1 MPRRAFLT
9 RLPAR
14 QWLTVLLGGVV
25 CLALWQVWL
34 TVRLMEQDRNLE
46 LQRSR
51 ERLGQIADLALAQL
65 SRSLANWDLG
75 LRELNALPPV
85 SSTQA
90 RFPPGVT
97 FILISQDGIKIHP
110 QRPLLFTPAPP
121 VERAKTLG
129 AFETADELELRE
141 QQYERAIAALR
152 PLTLAPATRPEALL
166 RMARIENKA
175 NLREA
180 ALDTYRSLARE
191 TALSPSGT
199 PYALLAASATCRN
212 LMDLGR
218 RKEASA
224 EAELLRNW
232 LLDGRWPLSREAFEY
247 HWSELDRLGA
257 AAGPPPR
264 SSIDFSVLV
273 GDLYNRW
280 QIAQSRGSSPG
291 GRESQPDSSLLVWN
305 ATSDRLSA
313 LLAPPDWLNTTLKL
327 PANSGDV
334 QWRLLLPGMA
344 AGGTGLT
351 VTRSLAEAQIPGRLE
366 FLSIRPISGTASN
379 RRTLLLGGAGL
390 MLLVI
395 LGSGYVVYSA
405 ISRELRV
412 AQLQSDFV
420 AAVSHEFRSP
430 LTTLRTITEL
440 LAQNR
445 ISDESR
451 RQQSYVFLDHET
463 NRLHRL
469 VEDLLDFGRMES
481 GRKQYRIEPHD
492 AFELVRATVA
502 DFSEHAEAQ
511 GFSVEAD
518 LVRPEG
524 ISASTVRVDEEAFRR
539 AVRNLLDN
547 AVKYSPACR
556 TVWVDGAVC
565 DHRVLISV
573 RDQGMG
579 INAEEKQAI
588 FQKFVRGQAAKKA
601 GIKGTGIGLSMVRQ
615 ISEAMGGEIR
625 VQSEVGVGSTFTLVL
640 PLAED

>member
-1 MPRRAFLT
+1 MPRAFLT
-9 RLPAR
+9 RIPAW

-25 CLALWQVWL
+25 CLASWQVWL

-65 SRSLANWDLG
+65 SHSLADWDFG
-75 LRELNALPPV
+75 LHELNAIPPLP
-85 SSTQA
+85 SMQA
-90 RFPPGVT
+90 RFPTGVT
-97 FILISQDGIKIHP
+97 FILISQDGIRIHP
-110 QRPLLFTPAPP
+110 PRPLLFTPAPP
-121 VERAKTLG
+121 VEHAKTLSV
-129 AFETADELELRE
+129 FDTADELELRE
-141 QQYERAIAALR
+141 QQYDRAVAALR
-152 PLTLAPATRPEALL
+152 PLTLDSATRPEALL
-166 RMARIENKA
+166 RMARIQSKA
-175 NLREA
+175 NLHEA
-180 ALDTYRSLARE
+180 ALDTYKSLAGE
-191 TALSPSGT
+191 TAVNPSGT
-199 PYALLAASATCRN
+199 PYPLLAASARCRIF
-212 LMDLGR
+212 MDLGR
-218 RKEASA
+218 RQEASA
-224 EAELLRNW
+224 EAEVLRSW
-232 LLDGRWPLSREAFEY
+232 LLEGRWPLSREAFEY
-247 HWSELDRLGA
+247 HWSELDRLGVA
-257 AAGPPPR
+257 VGPPPK

-273 GDLYNRW
+273 ADLYSRW
-280 QIAQSRGSSPG
+280 QIAQSRGSSASS
-291 GRESQPDSSLLVWN
+291 RESQPNSSLLVWN

-313 LLAPPDWLNTTLKL
+313 LLTPPDWLSATVKL

-334 QWRLLLPGMA
+334 QWRLLLPGTA
-344 AGGTGLT
+344 GGGTGLT
-351 VTRSLAEAQIPGRLE
+351 VSRSLAEAQIPGRLE
-366 FLSIRPISGTASN
+366 FLTVRPISGTGSN
-379 RRTLLLGGAGL
+379 RRTLLLGGAAL
-390 MLLVI
+390 MLIVI
-395 LGSGYVVYSA
+395 LGSGYVVYRA